1 MNKKSSG
8 LILSPAIYSR
18 FEQEY
23 RSNLTNTILRHSL
36 VLHSIDDITRSAD
49 SPETSNAIYSI
60 ELKTMK
66 AQNQR
71 SSGRCWI
78 FSATNLLREIIG
90 KKLNVDQFELSQN
103 FIAFYDKLEKYNF
116 LLTELEKN
124 IDEKHDER
132 LNQKLLSD
140 GVGDGGQ
147 WGMFVAIVK
156 KYGLCPK
163 SLFDDTMTSGST
175 LSLNKLINSS
185 ARYYAAQ
192 IHK

>member
-124 IDEKHDER
+124 IDEKHDE
-132 LNQKLLSD
+132 
-140 GVGDGGQ
+140 
-147 WGMFVAIVK
+147 
-156 KYGLCPK
+156 
-163 SLFDDTMTSGST
+163 
-175 LSLNKLINSS
+175 NSI
-185 ARYYAAQ
+185 AF
-192 IHK
+192 IF